1 MNLRL
6 IVITA
11 VLLLLGVSCD
21 NMSQGTEVK
30 VSDIDLYAYGK
41 NLTWELNDSILVFD
55 GFSNLLYH
63 AEAAGDTV
71 KFVSSSLL
79 DEDVLDLYALY
90 PYSTSAHRTDRG
102 LAVNVLDKQDVSVDA
117 MNKASEVFVSYT
129 DDLDQNTRLRFNEIC
144 SYIKFSVDAK
154 ASVVNVTF
162 TGGEGEYLAGE
173 VEVTFSNKEP
183 QISIIDATNS
193 VAISSS
199 SPMSGQYKICLLP
212 AVLQN
217 GLTVTFMTS
226 DGDSVEKK
234 IVAQKIDGIE
244 SALVLVR
251 GRVNREVIDF
261 GNPFKRPSDETPD
274 NPSDDSNTDSSGDN
288 DSNDDKPSDDKPSD
302 ETPDDDKPENDEP
315 GTDNPSDDNPSEEKP
330 GTDDPSDDE
339 YEKDEPSDD
348 DSKEDDK
355 IDIGSSAEGYDVI
368 IKDNLWN

>member
-1 MNLRL
+1 MNSRL
-6 IVITA
+6 FVITA
-11 VLLLLGVSCD
+11 VLLLLSVSCD

-30 VSDIDLYAYGK
+30 VSDIDLYAHGK
-41 NLTWELNDSILVFD
+41 NITWELNDSISVFD

-63 AEAAGDTV
+63 AETAGDTV

-102 LAVNVLDKQDVSVDA
+102 LAVNLLDKQEVSVDA
-117 MNKASEVFVSYT
+117 MNKASEVFVAYT

-144 SYIKFSVDAK
+144 SYIKFSVDAN

-162 TGGEGEYLAGE
+162 TGGESEYLAGE

-199 SPMSGQYKICLLP
+199 SPMSGQYKVCLLP

-217 GLTVTFMTS
+217 GLTVTLMSS
-226 DGDSVEKK
+226 DGVTVEKK

-261 GNPFKRPSDETPD
+261 GNPFQRPSDDTPSDDNPGNDEPGTDEPSGD
-274 NPSDDSNTDSSGDN
+274 NPSEE
-288 DSNDDKPSDDKPSD
+288 K
-302 ETPDDDKPENDEP
+302 P

-330 GTDDPSDDE
+330 GTDEPSDDE
-339 YEKDEPSDD
+339 PGNDEPSDD

-355 IDIGSSAEGYDVI
+355 IDIGSSAEGYYVVI
-368 IKDNLWN
+368 QDNLWN